1 MTIMLRKTLLYLAF
15 VLYSTLS
22 FSQTG
27 TLQGTIIDAMT
38 NEPINIAPKNLVMI
52 APESCIAYW
61 SKKDLVPNTHLNP
74 YTAYPMK
81 CRIKTTKR
89 IIPLNFSITID
100 SYHNSFKYSF
110 IILSQ

>member
-1 MTIMLRKTLLYLAF
+1 MNADKFCKNIRLKNPQVPSTPPDLTNIMY
-15 VLYSTLS
+15 
-22 FSQTG
+22 
-27 TLQGTIIDAMT
+27 IAMI
-38 NEPINIAPKNLVMI
+38 NEPMNIAPKNLVMM

-81 CRIKTTKR
+81 CKIKTTKR
-89 IIPLNFSITID
+89 IIPLNFSIIID